1 MTASASPKSLPEFS
15 ISEETKRKIFS
26 CYIECLK
33 QACDVFRVDLFDL
46 EYSERELTLA
56 VAEAEIDI
64 RAMFARRSVTHG
76 IAPSKIAGIFAFR
89 LSRFKI
95 VHMKESGWE
104 NANMHMVQELAALFL
119 ARRIFAYGKP
129 CSEKGLLELAYQLSR
144 RHANQETLGV
154 FFDVFAEAA

>member
-1 MTASASPKSLPEFS
+1 MTASANPPQISPQGLPEFS

-46 EYSERELTLA
+46 EYSEREL
-56 VAEAEIDI
+56 DI

-76 IAPSKIAGIFAFR
+76 IAPGKIAGIVAFR

-95 VHMKESGWE
+95 VHMKESGWG

-119 ARRIFAYGKP
+119 ARRLFAYGKP

-154 FFDVFAEAA
+154 FFDIFAEAA